1 MDSDKQQRPNKEELA
16 KMITSSDIDRYLHE
30 GSSKVIKYSEL
41 GKHYNDTVEELLPL
55 DTDYRIILIEQN
67 YNSGHWCC
75 ILRYGKTIEWF
86 DSYGIKPPN
95 ELNFISTI
103 KNKVL
108 GQKKKTLTDLLDDA
122 TSRGWNVVWNKKKL
136 QKLKDGVNTCGRWVL
151 LRITMMKDMMFDLP
165 DFLAFIEKNFEGSGL
180 TRDEIVIRWIK

>member
-1 MDSDKQQRPNKEELA
+1 MDKQQKPTKEDLS
-16 KMITSSDIDRYLHE
+16 KMITGDDINRYLQD
-30 GSSKVIKYSEL
+30 GSSKIIKYSDL

-67 YNSGHWCC
+67 YNSGHWVC

-95 ELNFISTI
+95 ELNFVSAI
-103 KNKVL
+103 KNKML
-108 GQKKKTLTDLLDDA
+108 GQNKKTLVDLLSDA
-122 TSRGWNVVWNKKKL
+122 DSRGWNVVYNKKKL
-136 QKLKDGVNTCGRWVL
+136 QQLKDGVNTCGRWVL

-165 DFLAFIEKNFEGSGL
+165 DFLAFIKKNFEGGQLS
-180 TRDEIVIRWIK
+180 RDEMVVRWVK